1 MLNSIVL
8 DYSDVQIIVKGTI
21 TNNRAGDNAEVE
33 KANERRN
40 QVIIE
45 IVSPFNNY
53 MIEINNVQGDNAKYI
68 DAVISMYNL
77 YNKVIINQKHL

>member
-40 QVIIE
+40 QVII
-45 IVSPFNNY
+45 
-53 MIEINNVQGDNAKYI
+53 
-68 DAVISMYNL
+68 
-77 YNKVIINQKHL
+77 